1 MISRRRLCTAALT
14 APIVASVPSFAMAA
28 DNDVN
33 MKHASLYRDPNNT
46 PPGLYL
52 SVDWEFELSTML
64 LDSLRRG
71 ISLYFIYEFRLEKS
85 RWYWLNKE
93 LSSAQLVHRLSYS
106 PLSRQYRLSR
116 GGLTQSFDSLESVVP
131 LLLHVRDWHV
141 ADLMSFQSIDP
152 YIAET
157 RVRLDLSQLPKPLQV
172 SIGGS
177 SDWELDSDWV
187 SVPLSADQLTS

>member
-14 APIVASVPSFAMAA
+14 APIVSSVPSLTVAA
-28 DNDVN
+28 DSDV
-33 MKHASLYRDPNNT
+33 HLRQASLYRDPNNT

-52 SVDWEFELSTML
+52 SVDWEFDLSNVL
-64 LDSLRRG
+64 IDSLRRG
-71 ISLYFIYEFRLEKS
+71 IALYFIYEFRLEKS

-93 LSSAQLVHRLSYS
+93 LGSAQLHQRLSYS

-116 GGLTQSFDSLESVVP
+116 GGLTQSFDTLESVVP
-131 LLLHVRDWHV
+131 LLHHIRDWHV
-141 ADLMSFQSIDP
+141 ADLMSLEDIEQ
-152 YIAET
+152 YLAET

-187 SVPLSADQLTS
+187 TVPLSAAKLTS

>member
-85 RWYWLNKE
+85 RWYWLNKA
-93 LSSAQLVHRLSYS
+93 LRSAQLVQRLSYS
-106 PLSRQYRLSR
+106 PLSRQ
-116 GGLTQSFDSLESVVP
+116 
-131 LLLHVRDWHV
+131 
-141 ADLMSFQSIDP
+141 
-152 YIAET
+152 
-157 RVRLDLSQLPKPLQV
+157 
-172 SIGGS
+172 
-177 SDWELDSDWV
+177 
-187 SVPLSADQLTS
+187 